1 MFRSVLALAL
11 AGTALTAATAN
22 EFRPQLEALADQEI
36 HAILTDASLIAAVRA
51 QNSRTAGLGPAE
63 IEDLDKQWRAQVGAA
78 EAPLVRAVTGNPLA
92 EALRRR
98 QVASAGLYS
107 EIFVMDAVGLNV
119 AASDATSDYWQGDEA
134 KWQQSYGAGPKAM
147 HLGEVEFDESSQAYL
162 SQISIAIT
170 DPETGQPIGAAT
182 FGVNVEM
189 LN

>member
-11 AGTALTAATAN
+11 AGTALAAATAN
-22 EFRPQLEALADQEI
+22 EFRPRLEALAEREI
-36 HAILTDASLIAAVRA
+36 RAILSDPALIEAVRA
-51 QNSRTAGLGPAE
+51 QNARNAGLGRAE
-63 IEDLDKQWRAQVGAA
+63 IESLDGEWRAQVGAA
-78 EAPLVRAVTGNPLA
+78 EAPLIRAVTDSPLA

-98 QVASAGLYS
+98 QAASAGLYS

-147 HLGEVEFDESSQAYL
+147 HVGEIEFDESAQAYL
-162 SQISIAIT
+162 SQISVAIA